1 MAWQNALSCLHVYAV
16 SCAWTEV
23 ESPDAVRCRYG
34 GMFVIGM
41 AYRGTANNGML
52 QKLLHYAVS
61 DVSDDVRRAAVL
73 NLGFLLL
80 GVPDQCPPIVS
91 LLSESYNPHV
101 RYGESR
107 LQPRLRGPC
116 MPVIPW
122 GTAQQALQCAH
133 ARLLHAKQPWVSCA
147 CCWGHVH
154 ISLSSLAVASF
165 LNDSTHPLL
174 CGRRMRRRG
183 DVHRREGRQ

>member
-1 MAWQNALSCLHVYAV
+1 M
-16 SCAWTEV
+16 
-23 ESPDAVRCRYG
+23 RRRYG

-101 RYGESR
+101 RYGK
-107 LQPRLRGPC
+107 LQLHPKLRGPC
-116 MPVIPW
+116 MPVM
-122 GTAQQALQCAH
+122 L
-133 ARLLHAKQPWVSCA
+133 
-147 CCWGHVH
+147 
-154 ISLSSLAVASF
+154 
-165 LNDSTHPLL
+165 
-174 CGRRMRRRG
+174 
-183 DVHRREGRQ
+183 